1 MRYNNNLLIKNSCKN
16 EYFFLSH
23 RFDISVRKLNPLYIE
38 FTFYYFVFSLN
49 NLNSVQNIK

>member
-38 FTFYYFVFSLN
+38 FTFYHFVFSLN